1 MSIRRLRNHFIK
13 TLGLLADSLTS
24 MFAKLKPDTQ
34 VLGTQRM
41 CPFCGLI
48 TPRAKGKCL
57 ECGKSFGQGGLKP
70 KAAK

>member
-1 MSIRRLRNHFIK
+1 MSIRRLRNHFIR
-13 TLGLLADSLTS
+13 TLGLLADSLAS
-24 MFAKLKPDTQ
+24 MFAKLKPETQ
-34 VLGTQRM
+34 VMGTQRM

-57 ECGKSFGQGGLKP
+57 ECGKSFGQVALKP